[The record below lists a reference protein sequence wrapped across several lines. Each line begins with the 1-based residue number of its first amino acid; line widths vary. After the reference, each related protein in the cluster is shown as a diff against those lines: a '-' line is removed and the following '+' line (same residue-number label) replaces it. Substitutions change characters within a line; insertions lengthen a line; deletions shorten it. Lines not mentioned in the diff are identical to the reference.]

1 MRHQGETPPQRQ
13 RTTITSARDVP
24 PDGPPERRR
33 SLRQFRFHRRF
44 VPVML
49 AITLLSTIG
58 VAGVAFIGTRALIV
72 SDAQARLA
80 QDTKV
85 ERQLLADQGAGV
97 SVNDNRLIVG
107 ADNNVI
113 TLNDDT
119 TLVDRM
125 QAAIGANATIYQLE
139 GPDLVA
145 ISTTL
150 PVVNG
155 SHAVSGA
162 RALGDKLSGS
172 PFSALVGNC
181 GASDNNACHHAYQGV
196 VTLHGASYVAAFDP
210 LYDMSGNFV
219 GALAT
224 ATPYSTVIAPC
235 VALAVILVLIGLL
248 MALIGV
254 ASSLWAYGSS
264 AGKMMGSLDARL
276 TQVANS
282 ASDLEY
288 LAHGQV
294 ERAERQ
300 RRMALQVGEE
310 ARRLD
315 TLASSLVQRQS
326 ELRDAAGSIWAEM
339 SQPGAPMDANT
350 AMRLA
355 KQSAVAAGQM
365 GTDAGDA
372 RLHCRQLV
380 TLMNHVIAE
389 SEAIEATGGEMR
401 EHASDLRGSVEQVEV
416 TVGERL
422 LPRAPAEA
430 RKTFFRWGRGRS
442 EIAPS
447 ASGSR
452 RARPITQK
460 SPTPPVTDPAAPRPR
475 FNTLSSAQ
483 TGSYRAV
490 SRPTTSSSRLQ
501 RPPMAGQTGE
511 WPQPNIS
518 QTGRQRIPG
527 RAEPAASGPRTGGR
541 PSQGLG
547 DLGLPS
553 LPEDSRSSWRNLS
566 EDFDNFDD

>member
-1 MRHQGETPPQRQ
+1 
-13 RTTITSARDVP
+13 
-24 PDGPPERRR
+24 
-33 SLRQFRFHRRF
+33 
-44 VPVML
+44 ML

-58 VAGVAFIGTRALIV
+58 VASVAFMGTRLLIV

-107 ADNNVI
+107 ADNNII
-113 TLNDDT
+113 TLNDDS
-119 TLVDRM
+119 TLVDRT

-150 PVVNG
+150 PVIKG
-155 SHAVSGA
+155 GHAVSGA
-162 RALGDKLSGS
+162 RALGDKLSGA
-172 PFSALVGNC
+172 PLSALVGDC

-196 VTLHGASYVAAFDP
+196 VTLHGATYVAAFDP
-210 LYDMSGNFV
+210 LYDLSGNFV

-254 ASSLWAYGSS
+254 ATSLWAYGSS
-264 AGKMMGSLDARL
+264 AGKMIESLDWRL

-300 RRMALQVGEE
+300 RRMALQVGEQ

-315 TLASSLVQRQS
+315 TIAGSLAQRQS
-326 ELRDAAGSIWAEM
+326 ELREAAGSIWAEM
-339 SQPGAPMDANT
+339 SQPGAPMDAN
-350 AMRLA
+350 AAQRLA
-355 KQSAVAAGQM
+355 RQSAVVAGQM

-372 RLHCRQLV
+372 RLNCRQLV

-389 SEAIEATGGEMR
+389 SEAIEATGDEMR

-422 LPRAPAEA
+422 LPRAPAGA
-430 RKTFFRWGRGRS
+430 RKSFFRWGRGRS
-442 EIAPS
+442 ERAPDTS
-447 ASGSR
+447 AAR
-452 RARPITQK
+452 RQRPITQK
-460 SPTPPVTDPAAPRPR
+460 SSTPPVSDPDAPRPR

-490 SRPTTSSSRLQ
+490 SRPTASSSRLQ
-501 RPPMAGQTGE
+501 RPAT
-511 WPQPNIS
+511 QPG
-518 QTGRQRIPG
+518 QTGRQRVPG
-527 RAEPAASGPRTGGR
+527 REEPAASSPRTGR
-541 PSQGLG
+541 WPSQGLG
-547 DLGLPS
+547 DLDLPS
-553 LPEDSRSSWRNLS
+553 LPEDSRSSWRHLS
-566 EDFDNFDD
+566 QDFEDWDG